1 VEWFHVQCDWVVVTR
16 KRVDLSAGYSKLL
29 PKLEQHSRSKEGDG
43 EVCMGLRINTNTQS
57 LAAQRHLGNTNASQR
72 GTLEKLA
79 SGSRI
84 TKAADDAAGL
94 AISEKMRA
102 QIRSISQG
110 TRNANDGI
118 GLIQTAEGGMN
129 EVGNILVRMRELS
142 IQAASDTIGDSERMF
157 VDKEVQALKSEVQ
170 RIAEST
176 EYNGRKLLAGEGPV
190 LEFQIGMHNNPT
202 QDRFQFD
209 QAKAN
214 ATVDRLG
221 IGSVATVSKENAQ
234 ENLTVL
240 DSAINTLM
248 ENRSE
253 LGALQN
259 RLQSTISN
267 NQIYTENLSGSRSR
281 IADVDMA
288 SETAELTRFNILGAA
303 GTAVLS
309 QANQNAQQALKLI

>member
-1 VEWFHVQCDWVVVTR
+1 
-16 KRVDLSAGYSKLL
+16 
-29 PKLEQHSRSKEGDG
+29 
-43 EVCMGLRINTNTQS
+43 MGLRINTNTQS
-57 LAAQRHLGNTNASQR
+57 LAAQRHLGNTNNAQRAS
-72 GTLEKLA
+72 LEKMA

-84 TKAADDAAGL
+84 TKASDDAAGL
-94 AISEKMRA
+94 AISEKMRG
-102 QIRSISQG
+102 QIRSLNQG

-142 IQAASDTIGDSERMF
+142 IQAASDTIGESERAF

-170 RIAEST
+170 RIADST
-176 EYNGRKLLAGEGPV
+176 EYNGRKLLAGEGEV
-190 LEFQIGMHNNPT
+190 LEFQIGPHNNPT

-209 QAKAN
+209 QARAN
-214 ATVDRLG
+214 VSVDRLG
-221 IGSVATVSKENAQ
+221 IGSVSTISKASAQ
-234 ENLTVL
+234 ENLTIL
-240 DSAINTLM
+240 DGAINTLM

-259 RLQSTISN
+259 RMQATVAN
-267 NQIYTENLSGSRSR
+267 NQIYAENLSGARSR
-281 IADVDMA
+281 IADVDVA